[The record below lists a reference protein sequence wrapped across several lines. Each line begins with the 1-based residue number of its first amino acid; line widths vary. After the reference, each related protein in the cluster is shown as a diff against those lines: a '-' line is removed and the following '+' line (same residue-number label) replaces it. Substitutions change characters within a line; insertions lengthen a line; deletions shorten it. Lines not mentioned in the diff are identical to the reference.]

1 MEYTKDMILHVN
13 YGQGE
18 REAKKTWDWL
28 HKISSAITKHTMMT
42 AVVSITIML
51 MFLDIMLVTSFIQV
65 LSTVNF

>member
-18 REAKKTWDWL
+18 KKEKKTWNWV
-28 HKISSAITKHTMMT
+28 HKISLAITKHKMMT
-42 AVVSITIML
+42 AVVSITVML

>member
-18 REAKKTWDWL
+18 KREKKTWNWV
-28 HKISSAITKHTMMT
+28 HKISSAITKHKMMT

-65 LSTVNF
+65 LNTVNF